1 MGFRLCILRQL
12 ATLPVP
18 MTSARLLPAL
28 VIPLVGWR
36 IYTRVRRNIG
46 RQPFHPRRWRSAVVV
61 FSVITMLLGWFAA
74 RSWPALG
81 ALGGGL
87 LLGTALALLAFRL
100 TRFESSAA
108 GNFYTPNVVIGLGVT
123 LLFLGRVAYRIIAM
137 LGMSAVER
145 AASGGVASYQSP
157 LTLLT
162 FGVTTG
168 FYIAYNASLLLHAHK
183 KI

>member
-1 MGFRLCILRQL
+1 
-12 ATLPVP
+12 
-18 MTSARLLPAL
+18 MTSAQLVPAL
-28 VIPLVGWR
+28 IISLIGWR
-36 IYTRVRRNIG
+36 IYSRVRRNIG
-46 RQPFHPRRWRSAVVV
+46 RQPFHPRRWRSAIIV
-61 FSVITMLLGWFAA
+61 FSVITVLLGWFAA
-74 RSWPALG
+74 RSLPALS

-108 GNFYTPNVVIGLGVT
+108 GNFYTPNIVIGLGVT
-123 LLFLGRVAYRIIAM
+123 LLFLGRIAYRVVVVF
-137 LGMSAVER
+137 GMSEAER
-145 AASGGVASYQSP
+145 AVAGGAASYQSP

-162 FGVTTG
+162 FGVTAG